1 MRGTNARMR
10 QRRPRHAGLWA
21 RKCPDRQTN
30 ETQAGRRGAMS
41 ATPGID
47 GRRVR
52 CNMTRFVEYEPLLT
66 KVNATPV
73 PARSV

>member
-1 MRGTNARMR
+1 MR

-52 CNMTRFVEYEPLLT
+52 CNMNYVAGVEPLFDRRQW
-66 KVNATPV
+66 KAGVGA
-73 PARSV
+73 